1 MVESKLDLNLKILI
15 ENSLSA
21 HSSDVDIQCSS
32 AIYIFMMDRLRAY
45 YKEKQVSAK
54 AFEAVLA
61 VEPESPYDFHLR
73 VEALNI
79 FTQDKASDS
88 LIEANKRIANML
100 KDQNN
105 LSTEVDV
112 SVLVEDAEK
121 ALFAATQSVSN
132 KLLNSKDYAA
142 SMNELIS
149 LKSSIDNFFDQVMVN
164 SDIAELKQARLN
176 LINWVRSLFLSV
188 ADVSY
193 LSA

>member
-1 MVESKLDLNLKILI
+1 
-15 ENSLSA
+15 
-21 HSSDVDIQCSS
+21 
-32 AIYIFMMDRLRAY
+32 
-45 YKEKQVSAK
+45 
-54 AFEAVLA
+54 
-61 VEPESPYDFHLR
+61 
-73 VEALNI
+73 
-79 FTQDKASDS
+79 
-88 LIEANKRIANML
+88 ML

-105 LSTEVDV
+105 LSTKVDV

-121 ALFAATQSVSN
+121 TLFAATQSVSN

-164 SDIAELKQARLN
+164 SDVAELKQARLN